1 MKDIRATIQQMFTT
15 GTAACAL
22 FCAALGV
29 IFAILCLTIGPGP
42 AILIAFFC
50 LLGAFIGGV
59 RDKKAFIRGFV
70 NFFHRDENDY

>member
-1 MKDIRATIQQMFTT
+1 MKDIRTAIQQMLTP

-42 AILIAFFC
+42 AVLIAVCF

-59 RDKKAFIRGFV
+59 RDKKAFIRGCV